1 MKIVVD
7 FLLEYYVWVLV
18 VLVILLITV
27 IGFLA
32 DSKKKKRMREK
43 ADNENVNTEMNNI
56 NNQYPDF
63 NNVGGNDLQ
72 MNNGFNMSADFNN
85 NMLNQDNVLSNNGMN
100 NIPNQNINN
109 FNQNMEQNMNNFN
122 QNMEQNMNN
131 LNQNMNVGVNNF
143 NSNVNNGNSD
153 AFFIP
158 ASEQTPKFEPRE
170 VVIPKPV
177 EPTPIMN
184 NSTEVVN
191 GWGNN
196 ITPHVEPTVVPT
208 VNPTPVEVPTSVTPT
223 MINPEVSIGTAP
235 NQGPIPVPV
244 ESQNFINNI
253 PNVAV
258 EQPTLNLNQAPNTM
272 PTTEVPTIN
281 QVDPMANMNVNQIP
295 TTRPIEPTPVIMS
308 TPNVESGNQFNN
320 MNNVTPSPINNNT
333 NIPNQVGGDGNNP
346 NFIVGGSNF
355 VVGNPTAP
363 TDNQMPSSNDNW
375 NL

>member
-1 MKIVVD
+1 M
-7 FLLEYYVWVLV
+7 E
-18 VLVILLITV
+18 
-27 IGFLA
+27 GFY
-32 DSKKKKRMREK
+32 
-43 ADNENVNTEMNNI
+43 
-56 NNQYPDF
+56 NQYPDF

-85 NMLNQDNVLSNNGMN
+85 NMLNQGNVLSNNGMN

-109 FNQNMEQNMNNFN
+109 FNQNMEQNMNNF
-122 QNMEQNMNN
+122 
-131 LNQNMNVGVNNF
+131 NQNMNVGVNNF

-235 NQGPIPVPV
+235 NQGPIPAPV

-253 PNVAV
+253 PNVTV
-258 EQPTLNLNQAPNTM
+258 EQPTLNLNQVPNTM

-295 TTRPIEPTPVIMS
+295 ITRPIEPTPVIMS
-308 TPNVESGNQFNN
+308 TPNVGSGNQFNN
-320 MNNVTPSPINNNT
+320 MNNVAPSPINNNT
-333 NIPNQVGGDGNNP
+333 NIPNQVGGEGNNP
-346 NFIVGGSNF
+346 NFIAGGSNF

-363 TDNQMPSSNDNW
+363 TDNQMPNSNDNW